1 MRDPAAL
8 ADQLFLLMDG
18 AFMAAR
24 MFGSDGPARGVA
36 QAVQALIDVQFVR
49 VLWPI

>member
-1 MRDPAAL
+1 L

-24 MFGSDGPARGVA
+24 MYGPDNPALRVA
-36 QAVQALIDVQFVR
+36 QAAQ
-49 VLWPI
+49 VLMEAHVG